1 MSATSGKV
9 LAVSVSD
16 QKGVRKTN
24 VESARL
30 VEDWGIEGDAHAG
43 PGHRQ
48 VSLLAQESIAKMR
61 AKGLDVDAGA
71 FAENITTAAIDLT
84 SLPIGA
90 RLRIGG
96 GEVEITQIG
105 KECHSR
111 CAIYYQAGDCVM
123 PREGVFARVVRGGEI
138 RPGNEIV
145 LVEADSEAE
154 KSLSGQRTGGS
165 CEIPYSPAIP
175 SVFVRACPCPS
186 HALIEPAKEPISQ
199 DPQRAQ
205 APIRMR
211 KEEQS

>member
-1 MSATSGKV
+1 MSAATGKI

-16 QKGVRKTN
+16 RKGVRKTN

-30 VEDWGIEGDAHAG
+30 IENWGIEGDAHAG

-48 VSLLAQESIAKMR
+48 VSLLGDESVAKMR

-71 FAENITTAAIDLT
+71 FAENITTAGIDLT

-96 GEVEITQIG
+96 AEVEITQIG

-123 PREGVFARVVRGGEI
+123 PREGVFARVTRGGEI
-138 RPGNEIV
+138 RPGDEIV
-145 LVEADSEAE
+145 LIEEGNGAVESP
-154 KSLSGQRTGGS
+154 SG
-165 CEIPYSPAIP
+165 
-175 SVFVRACPCPS
+175 
-186 HALIEPAKEPISQ
+186 
-199 DPQRAQ
+199 QRAQ
-205 APIRMR
+205 APIRMSGEGR
-211 KEEQS
+211 S